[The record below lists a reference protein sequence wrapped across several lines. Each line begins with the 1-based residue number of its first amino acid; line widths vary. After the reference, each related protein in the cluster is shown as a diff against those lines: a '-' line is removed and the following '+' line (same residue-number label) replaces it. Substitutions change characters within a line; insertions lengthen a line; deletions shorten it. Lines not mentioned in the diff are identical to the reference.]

1 VLLALICLIVGF
13 SSGFLVRELISRRRR
28 ESERRRRY
36 SVSEIEKA
44 PVSVER
50 RLEPLGENEKPLWG
64 VAK

>member
-28 ESERRRRY
+28 ERERRRY

-44 PVSVER
+44 PVSFER